1 MVFAQEI
8 KTSIAIFFNGY
19 KNKDFLVEN
28 TYTYKDFPQNP
39 PPFQEFFIPLHLV
52 GEKCTY

>member
-1 MVFAQEI
+1 M
-8 KTSIAIFFNGY
+8 
-19 KNKDFLVEN
+19 EN

-52 GEKCTY
+52 GEKCTYCPSTPRHLEIEKRKNNI